1 MKKQINCVCSLIS
14 DDENSSSGLKFYYEG
29 EKKLAPKLLNLI
41 KQIENIFND
50 GEIVTL
56 FVIKDT

>member
-14 DDENSSSGLKFYYEG
+14 DDENSSSGFKFYYEG